1 MSSNLMQTILVFDG
15 WSQPLHPFCSWYD
28 GEEQIC
34 QYLREQGLVVS
45 QMAYSV
51 HCLIT
56 FIGQL

>member
-1 MSSNLMQTILVFDG
+1 MQTILVFDG